1 MSYVASTYA
10 ELSDVVEG
18 VGEAAVVFDPFGE
31 ILLHNRVAERF
42 AGGRRAGGGDELSRA
57 LEGETVHGAMIDIT
71 ITGRADPVPFVADLH
86 PVLGPAGRTLAVL
99 AVLRPSVARSRAAL
113 RRAAQNFLAA
123 ARHDE
128 TSGAIVFDSE
138 LRVVASTGHVTS
150 DPLPYCVRALE
161 GEVCRDP
168 GCDDCQLRGG
178 PIRDSL
184 GFIVG
189 GVVVAYGR

>member
-1 MSYVASTYA
+1 MSYVASSYA
-10 ELSDVVEG
+10 QLSQLVEG
-18 VGEAAVVFDPFGE
+18 VSEAAVVFDPFGE
-31 ILLHNRVAERF
+31 ILLYNPAAARF
-42 AGGRRAGGGDELSRA
+42 AGGRRAGGGDELVRA
-57 LEGETVHGAMIDIT
+57 LAGATVVDAMVDIT
-71 ITGRADPVPFVADLH
+71 ITGRADPVAFIADLH
-86 PVLGPAGRTLAVL
+86 PVRGPAGLVLAVL

-113 RRAAQNFLAA
+113 RRAARNFLAA
-123 ARHDE
+123 AQHDE

-138 LRVVASTGHVTS
+138 LRVVASTGHVTA

-189 GVVVAYGR
+189 GVVVAHAR